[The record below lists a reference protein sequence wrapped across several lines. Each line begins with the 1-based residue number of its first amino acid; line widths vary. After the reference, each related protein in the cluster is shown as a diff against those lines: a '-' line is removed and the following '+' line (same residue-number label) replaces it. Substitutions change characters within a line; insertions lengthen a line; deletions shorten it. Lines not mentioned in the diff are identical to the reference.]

1 MTINVFIQARIGST
15 RLPGKVLKKIVNKTI
30 LELISER
37 VSRIKNIQNVVITT
51 GDVEKNLE
59 VIKEAQRLHINY
71 FAGSE
76 ENVLDRFYRASLQYP
91 SDFIIRITADCPLI
105 DFDLINHAIEVFHES
120 NIDILSISRKK
131 TFPHGFEFEI
141 FRKTALETAWND
153 MLSQFT
159 SYEKF
164 ESVFIPPTKYM
175 LEKKKFKNYDLVNNV
190 DLSHIRITLDY
201 PEDFVLIKKIYES
214 LYFKNKNFG
223 LKEILKLFEKEQDL
237 YAINKNYVD
246 NVSSISIEK

>member
-105 DFDLINHAIEVFHES
+105 DFDLINH
-120 NIDILSISRKK
+120 
-131 TFPHGFEFEI
+131 EI
-141 FRKTALETAWND
+141 GRAH
-153 MLSQFT
+153 
-159 SYEKF
+159 
-164 ESVFIPPTKYM
+164 V
-175 LEKKKFKNYDLVNNV
+175 
-190 DLSHIRITLDY
+190 
-201 PEDFVLIKKIYES
+201 
-214 LYFKNKNFG
+214 
-223 LKEILKLFEKEQDL
+223 
-237 YAINKNYVD
+237 
-246 NVSSISIEK
+246 